1 MLPQLDSVLEES
13 QRKAMQDHPVPAFGR
28 TRCYWSL
35 LDAELRYLYLDPT
48 CYIHMGEQAPALIGT
63 CLLDYVHP
71 DEQHSARADLRN
83 VLDSR
88 TLHGS
93 VTRYVDAT
101 LVPQSER
108 ANSRPY
114 VWSLSSFSPYDPPCS
129 VRYARLSRIRTILGC
144 AAPEPF
150 PDAHIVT
157 EDEHYIAC
165 DVVINWVSDNV
176 VLCFLHAIIG
186 TNTSPATL
194 SPSNTSGT
202 MRETTPDKG
211 KADND
216 ELHKTEWTN
225 WCGTSAMT
233 TDHAAELYDR
243 LQNLVPPSHGPPDRI
258 FQILIN
264 QPARPILFSWPP
276 EGYTAGEFGKLA
288 HRMQIGGPDD
298 GRSRSEDSAKTSCT
312 RRYKATQQVADAE
325 TLKEVESIFIPHGAV
340 IFACHKVMS
349 SRRYSDTTHNG
360 RSNISDMYQ
369 HSYQSRSHHQSHYL
383 QGAHQPLVQP
393 HYDEVRQSANDGDYH
408 PSGVPGSPEYARS
421 RAPASGYQRGPAEYG
436 GSQYG
441 AHAGMREM
449 GYAQGGDYGQYG
461 SYPVQQRNGNYPP
474 QHDSRHRTEDW
485 AFAQSPAT
493 NSQPPPAQQWPAS
506 SKSSTSHT
514 NGPGYDGQSWMMAQG
529 WNPGPVEQTQ
539 NQQQLYP
546 YQAAQS
552 YGAPQL
558 PPPQQPQPPP
568 VSPPPPYPQDVP
580 VTQPPPPPP
589 PPPEQPVQAKRDA
602 SPQEETTTIPRVHAP
617 PKRKRDTEGKKDLGD
632 KDGLVRLSP
641 PGKDMIARER
651 GQSAGVMTRVGGGP
665 PPGVMR
671 CSSCKSE
678 TSPEWRKGPSG
689 KKDLCNACGLRY
701 ARSKQK
707 KDGTGA
713 TKRRR
718 DKEIPLAPAPTPPSA
733 PRHIASLPSISSA
746 ASGSSANGAAPKWP
760 DVGSGGRDPK
770 RARSG
775 TMTTVSH
782 SPSPPRSEA
791 LGQPEHYPNA
801 YDSQYGQPLYQ
812 NGYQNG
818 YDEYGRVGGSAP
830 SYMPPQGRG
839 QAPAFAG

>member
-1 MLPQLDSVLEES
+1 MLPPPDSVLEES
-13 QRKAMQDHPVPAFGR
+13 QRRAMQEHPVPAFGR
-28 TRCYWSL
+28 TRCYWGL
-35 LDAELRYLYLDPT
+35 LDAELRFLYLDPT
-48 CYIHMGEQAPALIGT
+48 CYVHMGEQAPALIGT
-63 CLLDYVHP
+63 CLLDYVHH

-93 VTRYVDAT
+93 VTR
-101 LVPQSER
+101 
-108 ANSRPY
+108 
-114 VWSLSSFSPYDPPCS
+114 
-129 VRYARLSRIRTILGC
+129 VRYARLSRIRAILGC

-176 VLCFLHAIIG
+176 VLCFLHAII
-186 TNTSPATL
+186 
-194 SPSNTSGT
+194 
-202 MRETTPDKG
+202 DKG

-288 HRMQIGGPDD
+288 HRMQIGGSDD
-298 GRSRSEDSAKTSCT
+298 GRARSEDSAQTSCT
-312 RRYKATQQVADAE
+312 RRYKAMQQVADAGA
-325 TLKEVESIFIPHGAV
+325 LKEVESIFIPHGAV

-360 RSNISDMYQ
+360 RSNIPDMYQ
-369 HSYQSRSHHQSHYL
+369 HPYQSQHQSHYL
-383 QGAHQPLVQP
+383 PSGLAQAR
-393 HYDEVRQSANDGDYH
+393 YDEGVRRNASDGDY
-408 PSGVPGSPEYARS
+408 PPPGVPGSSEYARS

-436 GSQYG
+436 ASQYA

-449 GYAQGGDYGQYG
+449 GYAQGGDYQYG

-474 QHDSRHRTEDW
+474 QDSRPRTEDW
-485 AFAQSPAT
+485 AYAQPPAA
-493 NSQPPPAQQWPAS
+493 NPQPPPAQSWPAT
-506 SKSSTSHT
+506 SKSTSHT
-514 NGPGYDGQSWMMAQG
+514 NGPGYDGQSWMIAQG
-529 WNPGPVEQTQ
+529 WNPGPVEQAQ
-539 NQQQLYP
+539 NQQLYP
-546 YQAAQS
+546 YQTQS
-552 YGAPQL
+552 YGASQL
-558 PPPQQPQPPP
+558 PPPQQSQP

-580 VTQPPPPPP
+580 ITQPP
-589 PPPEQPVQAKRDA
+589 PPPEQPAQAKPDA
-602 SPQEETTTIPRVHAP
+602 SPQEEATTIPRVHAP
-617 PKRKRDTEGKKDLGD
+617 PKRKRDTEAKKDLGD
-632 KDGLVRLSP
+632 KDGVVRLSP
-641 PGKDMIARER
+641 SGKDVIARER
-651 GQSAGVMTRVGGGP
+651 GQSAGVGAGRVGGGP

-671 CSSCKSE
+671 CLSCKSE

-707 KDGTGA
+707 KDGTGT

-718 DKEIPLAPAPTPPSA
+718 DKEIPLAPAPAPPSA
-733 PRHIASLPSISSA
+733 PRHTASLPSISSA
-746 ASGSSANGAAPKWP
+746 VSGSSANGTAPSWP
-760 DVGSGGRDPK
+760 NVGSSGRDSK

-791 LGQPEHYPNA
+791 LGQAAHYPNT
-801 YDSQYGQPLYQ
+801 YDPQYGQPLYP
-812 NGYQNG
+812 NGYQSG
-818 YDEYGRVGGSAP
+818 YDEYGRVGGP
-830 SYMPPQGRG
+830 VPYMPPQGRD
-839 QAPAFAG
+839 QAPAFAGQ

>member
-1 MLPQLDSVLEES
+1 MLPESVLEASQRKAELEES
-13 QRKAMQDHPVPAFGR
+13 QRKAMKEHPVPAFGR

-48 CYIHMGEQAPALIGT
+48 CYVHMGEQAPAIIGT

-93 VTRYVDAT
+93 VTR
-101 LVPQSER
+101 
-108 ANSRPY
+108 
-114 VWSLSSFSPYDPPCS
+114 
-129 VRYARLSRIRTILGC
+129 VRFARLSRIRAILGC

-157 EDEHYIAC
+157 EDERYIAC

-186 TNTSPATL
+186 TNTSLATL

-216 ELHKTEWTN
+216 ENNKSEWTN

-243 LQNLVPPSHGPPDRI
+243 LQNLASPSHGPPDRI

-276 EGYTAGEFGKLA
+276 EGYTAGEFGKLV

-298 GRSRSEDSAKTSCT
+298 ARSRNEDSAKTSCT
-312 RRYKATQQVADAE
+312 RRYKATQQVADAG

-349 SRRYSDTTHNG
+349 TRRYSDTTHNG
-360 RSNISDMYQ
+360 RTNVSEMYQ
-369 HSYQSRSHHQSHYL
+369 HSYQSRSHHQPSHYL
-383 QGAHQPLVQP
+383 PGAHQPFVQA
-393 HYDEVRQSANDGDYH
+393 HYDEEARRGASDGDY
-408 PSGVPGSPEYARS
+408 PPAGVPGSPEYARS
-421 RAPASGYQRGPAEYG
+421 RGPASGYQRGPAEYG

-441 AHAGMREM
+441 AHTGVREM
-449 GYAQGGDYGQYG
+449 DYAQGGSYSQQYG
-461 SYPVQQRNGNYPP
+461 SYPMQQRNGNYQPAQ
-474 QHDSRHRTEDW
+474 QHPTDSRHSGDW
-485 AFAQSPAT
+485 GYAQPPPPS
-493 NSQPPPAQQWPAS
+493 SQAPPAQQWPAS
-506 SKSSTSHT
+506 SKSTPST
-514 NGPGYDGQSWMMAQG
+514 NGPAYDSQQSWMMSQS
-529 WNPGPVEQTQ
+529 WSQGPVDQAQ
-539 NQQQLYP
+539 AHQQVGYP
-546 YQAAQS
+546 YQTAQS
-552 YGAPQL
+552 YESSQLSAPH
-558 PPPQQPQPPP
+558 QPQPL
-568 VSPPPPYPQDVP
+568 SPPPPYPQDVP
-580 VTQPPPPPP
+580 ITQPPPPLPD
-589 PPPEQPVQAKRDA
+589 QAKRDV
-602 SPQEETTTIPRVHAP
+602 SPEESTTIPRVHAA
-617 PKRKRDTEGKKDLGD
+617 PKRKRDTEAKKDLVD
-632 KDGLVRLSP
+632 KDGLVRLNS

-651 GQSAGVMTRVGGGP
+651 GQSAGAATRVGGGP

-707 KDGTGA
+707 KDGMTA

-718 DKEIPLAPAPTPPSA
+718 DKEIPLAPAPAPPSA
-733 PRHIASLPSISSA
+733 PRHTASLPSISST
-746 ASGSSANGAAPKWP
+746 ASGSSGNANTPGWSNIGPGA
-760 DVGSGGRDPK
+760 RDPK

-775 TMTTVSH
+775 TMTTMSH
-782 SPSPPRSEA
+782 SPSPPRSEN
-791 LGQPEHYPNA
+791 LGQLESYPNA
-801 YDSQYGQPLYQ
+801 YDPHYAQPVYQ

-818 YDEYGRVGGSAP
+818 YGDFGRMGGSVQ
-830 SYMPPQGRG
+830 SYMPQGRD
-839 QAPAFAG
+839 QASTFAR